1 MRCSDCLHYYLPM
14 RIRKLGDE
22 VLRQKCEKITVFDDE
37 LKDLENQMYATME
50 QAEGVGLAGPQVGV
64 SKRIFVVEIP
74 AEEIKQT
81 FVNPQIIETSFET
94 GIYNEG
100 CLSLPGLEH
109 ELERPVRVTV
119 NALNTDGKPFTVKA
133 DGLYARAIQHE
144 NDHLNGILYI
154 DRLDE
159 SEKRR
164 MEVLFR
170 KKQDALKKA
179 RRRH

>member
-1 MRCSDCLHYYLPM
+1 M

-22 VLRQKCEKITVFDDE
+22 VLRQKCETVTVFDDE
-37 LKDLENQMYATME
+37 LKELEARMYETME

-64 SKRIFVVEIP
+64 TKRIFVIEIP
-74 AEEIKQT
+74 AENIRQT

-109 ELERPVRVTV
+109 ELERPARVTV
-119 NALNTDGKPFTVKA
+119 NALTTDGKPFTVKA
-133 DGLYARAIQHE
+133 EGLFARAIQHE

-159 SEKRR
+159 NERKR
-164 MEVLFR
+164 MEIMFK
-170 KKQDALKKA
+170 KKQEALKKA
-179 RRRH
+179 RRHH